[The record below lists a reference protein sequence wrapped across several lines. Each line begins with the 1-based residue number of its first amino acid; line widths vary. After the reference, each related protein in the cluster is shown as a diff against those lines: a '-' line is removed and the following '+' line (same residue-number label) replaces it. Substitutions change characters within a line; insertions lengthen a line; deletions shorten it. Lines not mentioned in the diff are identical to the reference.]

1 MANLSMAIPLM
12 QSDETDVASGGSA
25 IVTEKSF
32 VKFSTDYL
40 NLNKKIMNNK
50 KMIERV
56 RERIDL
62 DIERRQRR
70 IGQPQRVEE
79 EQDQDQ
85 EEEKSSPFG
94 DILKRLLGLAKTL
107 LTAFIKFG
115 KSIIKWAFKLLTMLN
130 AKTVSGYIKK
140 FFTALLGK
148 KFPFFK
154 ALGLGAVFGTLLSQ
168 LGGSESSTA
177 QAKAPQISVD
187 EMSEDEYNE
196 ELEESSA
203 PAAAATPA
211 AAPPPATPAPPAA
224 PPPATPAPPAAP
236 AQAAPASPPPAPAS
250 PPPAPAAPAAAS
262 APPPAAAPAAEP
274 APKPKAEEQ
283 GKPEKVASPKERA
296 KKEFGALDKGQ
307 ALANQVGK
315 IDDELEKLKEQA
327 DNIENDDDPKKVALM
342 KRIEELENK
351 RDNVSKQ
358 QDSLDKP
365 DKFDKFAAKKTKGD
379 RAFDEDAKG
388 KPDRIDKALDDDGEI
403 RKPKIPAGAP
413 TKVTQTTTKES
424 EETTTGGGSTLSSR
438 VSDKPSEEY
447 LAAEKKYK
455 DALAE
460 LKAARKIKAPKDK
473 IKELMNKVSE
483 YRKAKSKLKPK
494 TRMATSTTPSE
505 LKSNKTKS
513 SDTTVI
519 IKPVVKKKVVS
530 DW

>member
-40 NLNKKIMNNK
+40 NLNKKIINNK

-79 EQDQDQ
+79 EEQDQ

-211 AAPPPATPAPPAA
+211 PAAAATPPAA

-250 PPPAPAAPAAAS
+250 TPPAPAAAS
-262 APPPAAAPAAEP
+262 APPPAAAPAAKP

-283 GKPEKVASPKERA
+283 GKPEKVASPKEMA

-315 IDDELEKLKEQA
+315 IDDELEKLEEQA

-403 RKPKIPAGAP
+403 MKSKIPAGAP

-424 EETTTGGGSTLSSR
+424 EETTTGGGSTLSYR

-455 DALAE
+455 GALAE
-460 LKAARKIKAPKDK
+460 LKVARKIKAPKDK

-483 YRKAKSKLKPK
+483 YRKAKSKLKPNI
-494 TRMATSTTPSE
+494 RMAKSTTPSE

-513 SDTTVI
+513 SGTTVI
-519 IKPVVKKKVVS
+519 IKPVVVQKETRIRQ
-530 DW
+530 

>member
-1 MANLSMAIPLM
+1 MAKLASAKGKLGG
-12 QSDETDVASGGSA
+12 SSSGGGSSTG
-25 IVTEKSF
+25 ILTEKTF
-32 VKFSTDYL
+32 VKFTGQISGYFDSL
-40 NLNKKIMNNK
+40 KINNK
-50 KMIERV
+50 KMMEADRRKSLALERSA
-56 RERIDL
+56 
-62 DIERRQRR
+62 RRTGAPEK
-70 IGQPQRVEE
+70 IGEDSGEKE
-79 EQDQDQ
+79 EQKGFMD
-85 EEEKSSPFG
+85 F
-94 DILKRLLGLAKTL
+94 LKNGLGKMLMKAV
-107 LTAFIKFG
+107 
-115 KSIIKWAFKLLTMLN
+115 SIIKTVIAAVSAFIPVALAVVSTAIKGLIGLMRLGPIGLAITAIGGIAYFWKDIQAAFSGKSKGSSQPPKPTEQKEGERTAGDSA
-130 AKTVSGYIKK
+130 AKT
-140 FFTALLGK
+140 
-148 KFPFFK
+148 
-154 ALGLGAVFGTLLSQ
+154 
-168 LGGSESSTA
+168 STA
-177 QAKAPQISVD
+177 GGEEAPQG
-187 EMSEDEYNE
+187 
-196 ELEESSA
+196 SSAPAAAATPA

-211 AAPPPATPAPPAA
+211 AAPSAASA

-236 AQAAPASPPPAPAS
+236 AQAAPASPPP
-250 PPPAPAAPAAAS
+250 APAAAS

>member
-224 PPPATPAPPAAP
+224 P
-236 AQAAPASPPPAPAS
+236 AQAAPAS

-262 APPPAAAPAAEP
+262 APPPAAAPAAKP